1 MASLPAGISWRHIYG
16 IGWLGGIGFTMSLFI
31 ADLAFANGPVLQV
44 AKVGIL
50 SASMISGIA
59 GWIALKRI
67 TSTSA

>member
-1 MASLPAGISWRHIYG
+1 
-16 IGWLGGIGFTMSLFI
+16 MSLFI